1 MQTKIDSNT
10 NIKDKS
16 QDFINNIL
24 QYLNKD
30 FYDGFPFKQEDLL
43 EADYLA
49 QNIHEILNGKLWLKA
64 IIEKDDDNNN
74 TPKAIIVNTEFFKEL
89 IRAWSFVDDLEISN
103 IIEERKKNKTH
114 SPRNSNWRKVD
125 NDD

>member
-1 MQTKIDSNT
+1 MHTKIDSNT

-16 QDFINNIL
+16 QDFINSIL
-24 QYLNKD
+24 HSLNKD
-30 FYDGFPFKQEDLL
+30 FYNGFPFKQEDLL

-64 IIEKDDDNNN
+64 IIEKDNDDNN
-74 TPKAIIVNTEFFKEL
+74 TPKAIMVNTEFFKEL

-103 IIEERKKNKTH
+103 IIEERKKKRIKNTEC
-114 SPRNSNWRKVD
+114 
-125 NDD
+125 

>member
-1 MQTKIDSNT
+1 MQTKIDSNNNT
-10 NIKDKS
+10 KDKS
-16 QDFINNIL
+16 QDFINSIL
-24 QYLNKD
+24 HSLNKD

-64 IIEKDDDNNN
+64 IIEKDDDKNN

-103 IIEERKKNKTH
+103 IIEERKKNKNTE
-114 SPRNSNWRKVD
+114 PWK
-125 NDD
+125 